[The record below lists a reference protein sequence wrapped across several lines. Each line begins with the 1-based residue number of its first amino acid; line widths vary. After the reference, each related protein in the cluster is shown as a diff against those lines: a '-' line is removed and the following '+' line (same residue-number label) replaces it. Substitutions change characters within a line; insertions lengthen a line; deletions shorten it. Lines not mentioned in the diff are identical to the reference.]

1 MTFTGIALLDMDGY
15 LRVVSGSE
23 GEMPATHAIQ
33 IRFLRRTPN
42 GAIEQNSLRDDL
54 LLIHKL
60 GENSLRVTYTERTAD
75 GALSDTTLM
84 TYQKML
90 HYVSRILWLLG
101 LDSDPFHSVQVMIP
115 AYPTVLVPIARI
127 QEQAVMI
134 MDLLVNT
141 CWHWP
146 TAARVDAPAAQGRS
160 RIAGDSTVGAFLRAA
175 VVAPSPLRAAA
186 ADTDSGSDA
195 GSGQLEAEAPART

>member
-1 MTFTGIALLDMDGY
+1 
-15 LRVVSGSE
+15 
-23 GEMPATHAIQ
+23 MPATHAIQ
-33 IRFLRRTPN
+33 IRFVRRMPN
-42 GAIEQNSLRDDL
+42 GAIEENSLRDDL

-75 GALSDTTLM
+75 GALSDTTMM

-101 LDSDPFHSVQVMIP
+101 LDSDPFHSVQLMIP
-115 AYPTVLVPIARI
+115 GYPMVLIPVARI

-134 MDLLVNT
+134 LDLLVNT

-146 TAARVDAPAAQGRS
+146 AAARVDAPAAQGRS
-160 RIAGDSTVGAFLRAA
+160 RVAGEGTVAGFLRAA
-175 VVAPSPLRAAA
+175 APAPSPLRPAAVDVESGPGQLETADAAA
-186 ADTDSGSDA
+186 AAS
-195 GSGQLEAEAPART
+195 RT